1 MERLTLGKM
10 QNPVRGF
17 LHGSAAVA
25 SLIGLILLVHRAQ
38 GSATAMVGALVFGV
52 ALIVMYTISTL
63 YHSIPWS
70 PTWKQRLQRLDHSA
84 IYLVVAGTFTPVA
97 IASLR
102 ATALVVAL
110 TLVWIIAAAGILLKV
125 VLPRVATWLSVT
137 LQMVMGWLV
146 VFWIP
151 QILHTLGAMALA
163 LIALGG
169 LSYSAGVVV
178 FTTKRPRLSPRL
190 FSYHELF
197 HVMVI
202 LGSFL
207 HYLAVFVY
215 ALPATS

>member
-1 MERLTLGKM
+1 MERLTLGRM
-10 QNPVRGF
+10 QNPIRGF
-17 LHGSAAVA
+17 LHGAAALA
-25 SLIGLILLVHRAQ
+25 SLVGLILLVRRAQ
-38 GSATAMVGALVFGV
+38 DSTTALAGAFVFGV
-52 ALIVMYTISTL
+52 ALVVMYSISTL

-70 PTWKQRLQRLDHSA
+70 PTWKRRLQRLDHSA

-102 ATALVVAL
+102 GAALAVAL
-110 TLVWIIAAAGILLKV
+110 TLVWIIAAVGILLKM
-125 VLPRVATWLSVT
+125 VLPRVVTWLSVT

-151 QILHTLGAMALA
+151 QILNTLGATALV

-169 LSYSAGVVV
+169 LSYSVGVVV
-178 FTTKRPRLSPRL
+178 FTTKRPRLSPRV

-197 HVMVI
+197 HLMVI

-207 HYLAVFVY
+207 HYLAVFAY
-215 ALPATS
+215 ALPAVS

>member
-1 MERLTLGKM
+1 MERLTLGRM
-10 QNPVRGF
+10 QNPIRGF
-17 LHGSAAVA
+17 LHGAAALA
-25 SLIGLILLVHRAQ
+25 SLVGLILLVRRAQ
-38 GSATAMVGALVFGV
+38 DSTTALAGAFVFGV
-52 ALIVMYTISTL
+52 ALVVMYSISAL

-70 PTWKQRLQRLDHSA
+70 PTWKRRLQRLDHSA

-102 ATALVVAL
+102 GAALAVAL
-110 TLVWIIAAAGILLKV
+110 TLVWIIAAAGILLKM
-125 VLPRVATWLSVT
+125 VLPRVVTWLSVT

-151 QILHTLGAMALA
+151 QILNTLGVTALV

-169 LSYSAGVVV
+169 LSYSVGVVV
-178 FTTKRPRLSPRL
+178 FTTKRPRLSPRV

-197 HVMVI
+197 HLMVI

-207 HYLAVFVY
+207 HYLAVFAY
-215 ALPATS
+215 ALPAVS

>member
-1 MERLTLGKM
+1 MERLTLGRM
-10 QNPVRGF
+10 QNPIRGF
-17 LHGSAAVA
+17 LHGAAALA
-25 SLIGLILLVHRAQ
+25 SLVGLILLVRRAQ
-38 GSATAMVGALVFGV
+38 DSTTALAGAFVFGV
-52 ALIVMYTISTL
+52 ALVVMYSISTL

-70 PTWKQRLQRLDHSA
+70 PTWKRRLQRLDHSA

-102 ATALVVAL
+102 GAALAVAL
-110 TLVWIIAAAGILLKV
+110 TLVWIIAAAGILLKM
-125 VLPRVATWLSVT
+125 VLPRVVTWLSVT

-151 QILHTLGAMALA
+151 QILNTLGATALV

-169 LSYSAGVVV
+169 LSYSVGVVV
-178 FTTKRPRLSPRL
+178 FTTKRPRLSPRV

-197 HVMVI
+197 HLMVI

-207 HYLAVFVY
+207 HYLAVFAY
-215 ALPATS
+215 ALPAVS

>member
-10 QNPVRGF
+10 QNPIRGF
-17 LHGSAAVA
+17 LHGGAALA
-25 SLIGLILLVHRAQ
+25 SLVGLILLVYRAQ
-38 GSATAMVGALVFGV
+38 GNATARLGALVFGT

-63 YHSIPWS
+63 YHSFPWGE
-70 PTWKQRLQRLDHSA
+70 TWKRRLQRLDHSA

-102 ATALVVAL
+102 GATLAVGLI
-110 TLVWIIAAAGILLKV
+110 LVWAIAVTGIMLKV
-125 VLPRVATWLSVT
+125 FLPDVATWLSIT
-137 LQMVMGWLV
+137 LQMVMGWLAII
-146 VFWIP
+146 WIP
-151 QILHTLGAMALA
+151 QILTTLGVAGLT

-169 LSYSAGVVV
+169 ASYIAGVVV
-178 FTTKRPRLSPRL
+178 FTTKRPRLAPRS

-202 LGSFL
+202 LGSLL

-215 ALPATS
+215 AIPAVG

>member
-1 MERLTLGKM
+1 MERLTLGRM
-10 QNPVRGF
+10 QNPIRGF
-17 LHGSAAVA
+17 LHGAAALA
-25 SLIGLILLVHRAQ
+25 SLVGLILLVRRAQ
-38 GSATAMVGALVFGV
+38 DSTTALAGAFVFGV
-52 ALIVMYTISTL
+52 ALVVMYSISAL

-70 PTWKQRLQRLDHSA
+70 PTWKRRLQRLDHSA

-102 ATALVVAL
+102 GAALAVAL
-110 TLVWIIAAAGILLKV
+110 TLVWIIAAVGILLKM
-125 VLPRVATWLSVT
+125 VLPRVVTWLSVT

-151 QILHTLGAMALA
+151 QILNTLGVTALV

-169 LSYSAGVVV
+169 LSYSVGVVV
-178 FTTKRPRLSPRL
+178 FTTKRPRLSPRV

-197 HVMVI
+197 HLMVI

-207 HYLAVFVY
+207 HYLAVFAY
-215 ALPATS
+215 ALPAVS

>member
-1 MERLTLGKM
+1 MERLTFGKM
-10 QNPVRGF
+10 QNPIRGF
-17 LHGSAAVA
+17 LHGAGALA
-25 SLIGLILLVHRAQ
+25 SLLGLILLVRRAQ
-38 GSATAMVGALVFGV
+38 GNATALAGALVFGV

-70 PTWKQRLQRLDHSA
+70 PAWKRRLQRLDHSA

-102 ATALVVAL
+102 GTALAVAL
-110 TLVWIIAAAGILLKV
+110 ALVWIIASAGILLKI
-125 VLPRVATWLSVT
+125 VLPGVVTWLSVT

-151 QILHTLGAMALA
+151 QILKTLGVVALV
-163 LIALGG
+163 LITLGG

-178 FTTKRPRLSPRL
+178 FTTKRPRLSPRI

-202 LGSFL
+202 LGSLL
-207 HYLAVFVY
+207 HYLVVFVY
-215 ALPATS
+215 ALPAVS